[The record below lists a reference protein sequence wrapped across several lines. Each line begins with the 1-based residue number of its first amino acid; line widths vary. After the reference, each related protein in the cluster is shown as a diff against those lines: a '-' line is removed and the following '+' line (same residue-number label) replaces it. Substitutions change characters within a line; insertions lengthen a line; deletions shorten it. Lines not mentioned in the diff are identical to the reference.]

1 MPDTPRSNATDRLD
15 ASIRAA
21 DAIRIPARGSP
32 PKKEAARVIVE
43 EHVTVLVEDLGSYVL
58 MCTPCDLRALAAGF
72 LRSEGIIRSIDD
84 VSMLMGCD
92 DDPNVVRVRLAN
104 PPDEL
109 PEPGRNMIVAS
120 SCGMCGTRNMNRV
133 LYGTQPCG
141 SALTI
146 PAETLHRVMQTLPSM
161 QHIFRATGG
170 AHAAAVFS
178 NQGEIITFGED
189 IGRHCALDKAVGKA
203 LLSGSST
210 KGCGVALSGRVSFE
224 MVSKAARA
232 HVELIAAV
240 SAPSS
245 LAVDAARRW
254 NITLC
259 GFARNGAANIYC
271 HPERILSSNT

>member
-1 MPDTPRSNATDRLD
+1 MTTSNADSAFQPVGINRLLNCELAPQVCD
-15 ASIRAA
+15 DVVTEQPVTLVVA
-21 DAIRIPARGSP
+21 G
-32 PKKEAARVIVE
+32 VE
-43 EHVTVLVEDLGSYVL
+43 NFTLL
-58 MCTPCDLRALAAGF
+58 CTPTDLEALAAGF
-72 LRSEGIIRSIDD
+72 LYAEGLIDSADAIESIEAASPASVEII
-84 VSMLMGCD
+84 LK
-92 DDPNVVRVRLAN
+92 N
-104 PPDEL
+104 PPRAAKQ
-109 PEPGRNMIVAS
+109 RNMILAS

-161 QHIFRATGG
+161 QHIFKATGG

-178 NQGEIITFGED
+178 NQGEIIAFGED

-210 KGCGVALSGRVSFE
+210 EGCGVALSGRVSFE

-271 HPERILSSNT
+271 HAERILSSNT